1 MPIYTIKDNQTG
13 KIIKIRG
20 DTPPSE
26 TDINRILDEVSQNQ
40 GGFFDTAKNIAGSFV
55 QPLIDYSK
63 YVGEAGAQS
72 VRAISDPAFRKSV
85 LQGTPFDQ
93 GKLTPEENP
102 RLS

>member
-40 GGFFDTAKNIAGSFV
+40 GGFFDTAKNIARSFV
-55 QPLIDYSK
+55 QQLIDYCR
-63 YVGEAGAQS
+63 YVGDA
-72 VRAISDPAFRKSV
+72 
-85 LQGTPFDQ
+85 
-93 GKLTPEENP
+93 
-102 RLS
+102 